1 MCPTMAA
8 LPKQT
13 FLALAALSWADDTI
27 RPLERTGLLRAARE
41 CGLSEEELPEI
52 EAALATHTSLDGFSA
67 EGLSTWQRIVTY
79 ALACWLARL
88 DGVLSTDERTSLQVL
103 AERLGLDKP
112 ISDRASA
119 AAFDISV
126 LPDGGKPER
135 FDFVKLEARLR
146 EKLPT
151 QGKAAD
157 AG

>member
-1 MCPTMAA
+1 MPA

-27 RPLERTGLLRAARE
+27 RPLERTGLLHAARE
-41 CGLSEEELPEI
+41 CGLSDEELPEI
-52 EAALATHTSLDGFSA
+52 EAALAQRTSLDGFSA
-67 EGLSTWQRIVTY
+67 EGLTEWQRIVTY
-79 ALACWLARL
+79 ALACWLARV
-88 DGVLSTDERTSLQVL
+88 DGVLSTDERESLQAL
-103 AERLGLDKP
+103 AQRLSLEKP

>member
-1 MCPTMAA
+1 MLA

-27 RPLERTGLLRAARE
+27 RPLERTGLLRAARA
-41 CGLSEEELPEI
+41 CGVTEEEIPAI
-52 EAALATHTSLDGFSA
+52 EAALAERTTLDAFSA
-67 EGLSTWQRIVTY
+67 DGLSEWQCIVTY

-88 DGVLSTDERTSLQVL
+88 DGVLSTDERESLQLL

-112 ISDRASA
+112 VAVRASA

-126 LPDGGKPER
+126 LPEGGKPER

-151 QGKAAD
+151 QSKAA
-157 AG
+157 G